1 MKQLFQVAAFVLF
14 GLGNPFYLV
23 ACSDSGSSGD
33 TYEYH
38 QADMLAVASGLEAG
52 GPYSV
57 GEYSI
62 SVQFPFGSE
71 TAATENRS
79 DPLAPSFFT
88 RAHACETRSFVAPA
102 AACID
107 SSELRLEAT
116 LRVQRAA
123 EVVEVKAT
131 GTMRVDSRILTFAH
145 FDFAA
150 DSLRLS
156 FTWDDAEG
164 YRYEPIG
171 TNDAA
176 ALAALF
182 TSN

>member
-1 MKQLFQVAAFVLF
+1 MKQPLQVAAFVLF

-23 ACSDSGSSGD
+23 ACSGSSDD
-33 TYEYH
+33 TYEYD
-38 QADMLAVASGLEAG
+38 QADMLAVASGLEAE
-52 GPYSV
+52 GPYNV
-57 GEYSI
+57 GEYSV
-62 SVQFPFGSE
+62 SVQFPFGGE
-71 TAATENRS
+71 TAAREDRS
-79 DPLAPSFFT
+79 DPLAPSFFA
-88 RAHACETRSFVAPA
+88 RAHACGTRSFVAPA

-131 GTMRVDSRILTFAH
+131 GTMRVDSRLLTFAN

-156 FTWDDAEG
+156 FTWDDDEG
-164 YRYEPIG
+164 YRYQPIG
-171 TNDAA
+171 TNDSAA
-176 ALAALF
+176 FAALF
-182 TSN
+182 APN